1 MSGRASHLSTISYA
15 IVLLTAI
22 TAGIHLY
29 LSFKF
34 PQPPDPI
41 FLLNGLGYLLLVVA
55 LYGPH
60 PRLLPMRKRVRWLL
74 IAYTALT
81 VVLWIFFGARTPIGY
96 LDKVVEVLLIG
107 LLWLENGRA
116 ASTPYH
122 Q

>member
-1 MSGRASHLSTISYA
+1 MRGSRSHMRTMSYA
-15 IVLLTAI
+15 IVLLTVI

-41 FLLNGLGYLLLVVA
+41 FLLNGVGYLVLLVA
-55 LYGPH
+55 LYFPH
-60 PRLLPMRKRVRWLL
+60 PQLLAARKWLHWLL

-81 VVLWIFFGARTPIGY
+81 VILWVFFGARTAVGY
-96 LDKVVEVLLIG
+96 LDKVVEILLLC
-107 LLWLENGRA
+107 LLWLENGRGK
-116 ASTPYH
+116 

>member
-1 MSGRASHLSTISYA
+1 MSYA
-15 IVLLTAI
+15 IILLAAI

-41 FLLNGLGYLLLVVA
+41 FLLNGLGYLLLVAA
-55 LYGPH
+55 LYFPH
-60 PRLLPMRKRVRWLL
+60 VRLLPMRRRVRWIL

-107 LLWLENGRA
+107 LLWLENSRSSA
-116 ASTPYH
+116 AR
-122 Q
+122 